1 MSTRGYW
8 ITILFLL
15 VALVGQCAGPSHP
28 HPGTP
33 PPVTT
38 VQANSNAN
46 GAPCMAG
53 GQPDDR

>member
-1 MSTRGYW
+1 MSARCYW

-15 VALVGQCAGPSHP
+15 VTLVGQCAGTDP
-28 HPGTP
+28 HLNTP
-33 PPVTT
+33 PATT
-38 VQANSNAN
+38 VHANSNAN